1 MDISSTILARAGLAG
16 FNGMQGRSLLPEIQ
30 TGKDQ
35 GRGAR
40 IIEEEMQYDVF
51 DMKTPIRLRTLITD
65 DWRLSIYEDDIAEM
79 YDLKN
84 DPDEINNLWGEPDYI
99 ETQAD
104 LLTRMTRELIHYTGL
119 SPAPRRRA

>member
-104 LLTRMTRELIHYTGL
+104 LLTRMTRELIHYTDL